1 MAETSGK
8 GLQDETAWV
17 PVPVLPQM
25 SRVNLVKLSSLRLS
39 TLLFKNISNNC
50 PPYLE

>member
-25 SRVNLVKLSSLRLS
+25 SRVNLRKLTSLRLS

-50 PPYLE
+50 LSYLK

>member
-25 SRVNLVKLSSLRLS
+25 GHVNLGKLSKS
-39 TLLFKNISNNC
+39 TSQHPLFK
-50 PPYLE
+50 EHQ

>member
-25 SRVNLVKLSSLRLS
+25 SRVNLGKLTSPRLS
-39 TLLFKNISNNC
+39 TLLFKSISGNC
-50 PPYLE
+50 PRYLE